1 MKKRHKNVE
10 GEAVN
15 RVNKHKQDLKNKI
28 LQANL
33 DASDFSEV
41 ETVNAAGQFFQL
53 DLNFESLKDYL
64 MSLRKLIQFQ
74 SGQINKL
81 DADIQTRST
90 QVVMGKSLE
99 RIAMGVSRK
108 LGDRPHAFKLDDPTF
123 LVEETLDDNGRALKT
138 GVEKVVE
145 KMEIIS
151 KQIIN

>member
-1 MKKRHKNVE
+1 
-10 GEAVN
+10 
-15 RVNKHKQDLKNKI
+15 
-28 LQANL
+28 
-33 DASDFSEV
+33 
-41 ETVNAAGQFFQL
+41 
-53 DLNFESLKDYL
+53 